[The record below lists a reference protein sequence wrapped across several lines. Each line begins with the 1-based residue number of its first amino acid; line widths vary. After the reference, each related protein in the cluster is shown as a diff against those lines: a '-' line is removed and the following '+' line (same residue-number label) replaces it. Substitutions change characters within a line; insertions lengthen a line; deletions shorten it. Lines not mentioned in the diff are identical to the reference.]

1 MFKRSPKIRSRIP
14 FRPRFISSMRQ
25 RISFKNH
32 IFSLQHGYCYSNIG
46 TGLLTGT
53 ITMPLKISDSMSVK
67 SQTLT
72 MTMTMTLTMTMSL
85 TMYRDNYFLKSYIS
99 TPRPRPVPK
108 THPTPI
114 PICRP
119 RTRTKP
125 RLRPTPRIRP
135 RIRSRPRP
143 TFNARKKTFTFIK
156 YHMDF
161 FQDLEQK

>member
-1 MFKRSPKIRSRIP
+1 MFKRPPKIRSRIP
-14 FRPRFISSMRQ
+14 FRPRFISGMRQ

-32 IFSLQHGYCYSNIG
+32 MFSLQHGYCYSNTG
-46 TGLLTGT
+46 TVVLTGT
-53 ITMPLKISDSMSVK
+53 ITMPLKISDSLSVK
-67 SQTLT
+67 SQT
-72 MTMTMTLTMTMSL
+72 MTMTTTMNGTMTMSL

-108 THPTPI
+108 THPTPT

-119 RTRTKP
+119 RTRSKF

-135 RIRSRPRP
+135 RIRSRTRP
-143 TFNARKKTFTFIK
+143 TFNARKNTFIK